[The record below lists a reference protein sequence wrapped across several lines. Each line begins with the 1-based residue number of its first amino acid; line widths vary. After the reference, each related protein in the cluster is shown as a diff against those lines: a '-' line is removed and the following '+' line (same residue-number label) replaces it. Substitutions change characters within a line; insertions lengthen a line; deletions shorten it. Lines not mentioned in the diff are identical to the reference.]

1 MKQILS
7 VLSWGLIAGLMNID
21 SLVAQPRMVVDTP
34 QQKVGEMLW
43 QNPKTVTF
51 NFQNKG
57 NQSLVIRDVHPSCGC
72 IKVDYPK
79 EVSAGGKGTIK
90 ATYDAGMLGTF
101 HRELAVYTN
110 VQDEPYYLT
119 FQGRVVESALDYDGD
134 FPIDLGSV
142 RLSSNYVEFDD
153 VNKGDRPV
161 VELQVV
167 NMEHG
172 TYTPQLMHL
181 PNYLTAEYIPTDIQ
195 PGRVGKIRLTLD
207 SEKLFLD
214 GLNQTSLYLARYM
227 GDKIGEQNEIVVSAV
242 LLPAFR
248 DLTPERLETAPHI
261 VLMDGNDLIEEETT
275 MVMDPKKKTTSKTL
289 NVTNI
294 GEETLTVSA
303 VQVFNRAMTVSLGDR
318 NIPPHGTTKL
328 KITLDA
334 KELRRAKNGPRLLLI
349 SNDPRHAKTVLNIN
363 VE

>member
-1 MKQILS
+1 MRRIYTLLIIL
-7 VLSWGLIAGLMNID
+7 LAAQTAI
-21 SLVAQPRMVVDTP
+21 AQPRFVADTP
-34 QQKVGEMLW
+34 LQKVGEMVW
-43 QNPKTVTF
+43 KNPKTVTF
-51 NFQNKG
+51 SFQNKG
-57 NQSLVIRDVHPSCGC
+57 NRQLIITGVHPSCGC
-72 IKVDYPK
+72 VKVDYPK
-79 EVSAGGKGTIK
+79 KVSAGEKGTIK
-90 ATYDAGMLGTF
+90 ATYDAAMMGSF

-119 FQGRVVESALDYDGD
+119 FEGRVVESALDYDGD
-134 FPIDLGSV
+134 FPIDLGNV
-142 RLSSNYVEFDD
+142 RLSTNYVEFDD
-153 VNKGDRPV
+153 VNRGDRPV
-161 VELQVV
+161 VELQVA

-172 TYTPQLMHL
+172 NYTPQLMHL

-207 SEKLFLD
+207 SDKLFLD

-227 GDKIGEQNEIVVSAV
+227 GDKIGEQNEILVSAV

-248 DLTPERLETAPHI
+248 DLTPERLKTAPHI
-261 VLMDGNDLIEEETT
+261 VLMDGNEMIEDETT
-275 MVMDPKKKTTSKTL
+275 MVMEPKKKTTSKTL

-294 GEETLTVSA
+294 GEEPLTISA
-303 VQVFNRAMTVSLGDR
+303 VQVFNRAMTVNLGDR

-334 KELRRAKNGPRLLLI
+334 KELQRAKNGPRLLLI

>member
-1 MKQILS
+1 MRRIYTLLIIL
-7 VLSWGLIAGLMNID
+7 LAAQTAI
-21 SLVAQPRMVVDTP
+21 AQPRFVADTP
-34 QQKVGEMLW
+34 LQKVGEMVW
-43 QNPKTVTF
+43 KNPKTVAF
-51 NFQNKG
+51 SFQNKG
-57 NQSLVIRDVHPSCGC
+57 NRQLVITRVHPSCGC
-72 IKVDYPK
+72 VKVDYPK
-79 EVSAGGKGTIK
+79 KVSAGEKGTIK
-90 ATYDAGMLGTF
+90 ATYDAAMMGSF

-119 FQGRVVESALDYDGD
+119 FEGRVVESALDYDGD
-134 FPIDLGSV
+134 FPIDLGNV
-142 RLSSNYVEFDD
+142 RLSTNYVEFDD
-153 VNKGDRPV
+153 VNRGDRPV
-161 VELQVV
+161 VELQVA

-172 TYTPQLMHL
+172 NYTPQLMHL

-227 GDKIGEQNEIVVSAV
+227 GDKIGEQNEILVSAV

-248 DLTPERLETAPHI
+248 DLTPERLKTAPHI
-261 VLMDGNDLIEEETT
+261 VLMDGNEMIEDETT

-294 GEETLTVSA
+294 GEEPLTISA
-303 VQVFNRAMTVSLGDR
+303 VQVFNRAMTVNLGDR
-318 NIPPHGTTKL
+318 SIPPHGTTKL

-334 KELRRAKNGPRLLLI
+334 KELQRAKNGPRLLLI